1 MSLSVALDIMAMVSK
16 VQVIGLGLE
25 LRLKHAVDVH
35 GEQVFSHNDPS
46 SGPQWIR
53 CCWTLSVWSAT
64 GITSIIY
71 PNAFALADIRA
82 VFAGG
87 YVLVIEFWGMPL
99 NCLFCTD
106 VLQPLDLAPLTD
118 FTYKYHPV
126 TIIYCSATLV
136 VVVRSSALAS
146 ASDVWSLT
154 SALEAFAV
162 LEALKCITHLLIVN
176 HQ

>member
-1 MSLSVALDIMAMVSK
+1 
-16 VQVIGLGLE
+16 
-25 LRLKHAVDVH
+25 
-35 GEQVFSHNDPS
+35 
-46 SGPQWIR
+46 
-53 CCWTLSVWSAT
+53 
-64 GITSIIY
+64 
-71 PNAFALADIRA
+71 
-82 VFAGG
+82 
-87 YVLVIEFWGMPL
+87 MPL